1 MTAASLFFF
10 DNRLERGV
18 PVRSRNQRV
27 PVERAFGDALQLLN
41 AAFHCKWLDRMPD
54 QWSPDDLR
62 ETADHRL
69 FLLSGK
75 NRWIDFDESVILDR
89 LYRSLRLCILRRKA
103 DTESRPLTELMM
115 NYPRTFSESVEK
127 LQSANRSLMHA
138 RRDILDC
145 TGEPD
150 FDTRYL
156 SWRFSLSEGKPD
168 TLVTVFPANHVGIS
182 AMRAMGFPG
191 GFLGDH
197 PPVSFGS
204 YRRFVNAHE
213 FLAMPDGAIG
223 DGMPSAHAVAL
234 LERHVMDGFQWS
246 DQLRWS
252 ESAATMDAASLALF
266 RWLGAHFDFKLAI
279 LADSPESV
287 AAHHSEPDVSV
298 WDPDRPY
305 TLMFYSGV
313 MSHFTWM
320 SHLGQ
325 LLQRPDLGLGRLS
338 CLVEGGACDEKQ
350 APVEPSAVE
359 LSLAAAVE
367 DGQTDDLKRLIAEI
381 ETSPFRHQWS
391 FHAGQRGDTGIGA
404 GLLHFA
410 AGRFELA
417 ADTLMEPGHRERAI
431 SLVRGPLLESLYE
444 CGRFEAVRAL
454 CDEQEWY
461 PDIYHLVQYRLGLT
475 FDPARLA
482 GLYKLEY
489 LLLSHDLDGLHQ
501 ALEQLGDRAKTD
513 PQYMAYLGE
522 WAFTRDPIRARQL
535 LEQALELTEQQQD
548 RHQEGLIRKRLG
560 NLFFRLRDY
569 VSAEAH
575 YLEAMDIF
583 ADLGNRFHHEAV
595 SYNMALVAIHL
606 CKLDIAEDV
615 LVADLK
621 RNRESGDT
629 LHQVYNLKSLAK
641 IEAYRGNCADA
652 DRLLVEAGT
661 LSREHNF
668 LREIPGVHYMRG
680 HVAVDSGDFNLA
692 EQEIER
698 LEQLTEKQEKWREDI
713 RFLKA
718 SLLLRQARYDELD
731 VLLDEISAPAL
742 HPDDRL
748 FLRVLRC
755 LSRER
760 SAGTVLSCYEDLG
773 SAEHVHTRVFSRS
786 LLLERYPGLLRMV
799 SPRSIRDDYAAVRTY
814 NPEMTESYRKY
825 TVASGRQLASRE
837 LTELMTRLIRHGRER
852 EPASFHEVL
861 AEIGEWLGV
870 GRLTVSSDADTVP
883 EDRSLI
889 VDERGKVALLCELEP
904 DDDIRSELRM
914 IVSCIAA
921 VGIPRTV
928 QSVIEIDRD
937 SCPFLSLIKG
947 RSAPVVQLKNRIR
960 KAASFHFPVLITGE
974 SGTGKELTAR
984 AVHECSPRKGRPFL
998 AVNCA
1003 ALPESLIESELFGH
1017 VRGAFTGAQVTRAGL
1032 LESAGSGT
1040 VFLDEIGEMPLTT
1053 QAKLLRVLQEKEYF
1067 RLGESKP
1074 RKVDARFVFATN
1086 RKLEAA
1092 IEDGS
1097 FREDLYFRITG
1108 FRIDVPSL
1116 NDRREDVGLLA
1127 RHFLEQLEGG
1137 RGKELSPSAEA
1148 LVQSHQFR
1156 GNIRELQNM
1165 MMAAIVNVG
1174 DAVEIEPEHLPDY
1187 IRPVKQGYAGELKQA
1202 TRAFQRDFVKDA
1214 LEQTGYNNSRSAR
1227 LLGLS
1232 RQRVIQLRKELGL
1245 Q

>member
-1 MTAASLFFF
+1 MTAASLFFL
-10 DNRLERGV
+10 DNRLEQGS
-18 PVRSRNQRV
+18 PVRDRSQRV
-27 PVERAFGDALQLLN
+27 PVERALGDALQLLN
-41 AAFHCKWLDRMPD
+41 AAFHCKWLDRMPE
-54 QWSPDDLR
+54 QWSPDDLW
-62 ETADHRL
+62 ETSDHRL
-69 FLLSGK
+69 FLQTGQS
-75 NRWIDFDESVILDR
+75 RWTDFDESVMLDR
-89 LYRSLRLCILRRKA
+89 LYRSLRLCILRKKA
-103 DTESRPLTELMM
+103 QIESRPLTDMMM
-115 NYPRTFSESVEK
+115 NYPRAFSESVEQ
-127 LQSANRSLMHA
+127 LQAANRSLMHA
-138 RRDILDC
+138 RRDILNC
-145 TGEPD
+145 AGEPA

-156 SWRFSLSEGKPD
+156 SWRFSLPAEKPD
-168 TLVTVFPANHVGIS
+168 TVVTVFPANHVGTS

-191 GFLGDH
+191 GFLGDF
-197 PPVSFGS
+197 PQVPFGS
-204 YRRFVNAHE
+204 YRRFVRAHE
-213 FLAMPDGAIG
+213 FLALPDGEIG
-223 DGMPSAHAVAL
+223 DDICPDHAVAM
-234 LERHVMDGFQWS
+234 LERTLMDGFQWS

-252 ESAATMDAASLALF
+252 ESAAILDAASLTLF

-279 LADSPESV
+279 LADSPEAV
-287 AAHHSEPDVSV
+287 AAHHLDRDAAV
-298 WDPDRPY
+298 WDPELPAG
-305 TLMFYSGV
+305 LELNSGV
-313 MSHFTWM
+313 MSHFTRM
-320 SHLGQ
+320 SHLGP
-325 LLQRPDLGLGRLS
+325 LLQRPELGLGRFT
-338 CLVEGGACDEKQ
+338 CMVEGGACDEEQ
-350 APVEPSAVE
+350 TPVGPSKLE
-359 LSLAAAVE
+359 LSLGLALDAGNADE
-367 DGQTDDLKRLIAEI
+367 LDRLIPEI
-381 ETSPFRHQWS
+381 QASPLRHQWS
-391 FHAGQRGDTGIGA
+391 VHAGQRGDRGVGA
-404 GLLHFA
+404 ALLHFA
-410 AGRFELA
+410 AGRFQLA
-417 ADTLMEPGHRERAI
+417 ADIFMEDGNRERAI
-431 SLVRGPLLESLYE
+431 AMCRRPMLESVYE

-454 CDEQEWY
+454 CDEQKWY
-461 PDIYHLVQYRLGLT
+461 PDIYHLVQYRLGRP
-475 FDPARLA
+475 FDPATLTGWTR
-482 GLYKLEY
+482 LEY
-489 LLLSHDLDGLHQ
+489 LLLSHDLDGLNQ
-501 ALEQLGDRAKTD
+501 ALEQLGEQVETEPRLLE
-513 PQYMAYLGE
+513 YLGE
-522 WAFTRDPIRARQL
+522 WTFNRDPIRARQL
-535 LEQALELTEQQQD
+535 LEQAVELAQVCQD
-548 RHQEGLIRKRLG
+548 RHLEALIRKRLG

-569 VSAEAH
+569 VNAEVC

-615 LVADLK
+615 LVSDWK
-621 RNRESGDT
+621 RNRETGDA

-668 LREIPGVHYMRG
+668 LREIPGIHYMRG
-680 HVAVDSGDFNLA
+680 HVAVDNGDFKLA
-692 EQEIER
+692 QQEIDQ
-698 LEQLTEKQEKWREDI
+698 LEQLTEDQEKWREDI

-718 SLLLRQARYDELD
+718 SLLLRQDKLD
-731 VLLDEISAPAL
+731 DLACLLDEIHAPAL

-748 FLRVLRC
+748 FLRVLLC
-755 LSRER
+755 LSREHSPGR
-760 SAGTVLSCYEDLG
+760 VLSCYEDLG

-799 SPRSIRDDYAAVRTY
+799 CPRSLRDDLAAVRTY
-814 NPEMTESYRKY
+814 NQQMTESYRRHM
-825 TVASGRQLASRE
+825 AALGRQLASPE
-837 LTELMTRLIRHGRER
+837 LTELLTRLIRHGRER

-861 AEIGEWLGV
+861 AEIGQWLGV
-870 GRLTVSSDADTVP
+870 GQLTVSGDPDAGPD
-883 EDRSLI
+883 DRTLI
-889 VDERGKVALLCELEP
+889 VDERGKVALLCESEP
-904 DDDIRSELRM
+904 DDGIRSALRM

-921 VGIPRTV
+921 VGIPRSV

-937 SCPFLSLIKG
+937 ACPFLSLIKG
-947 RSAPVVQLKNRIR
+947 RSAPVIQLKGLIR

-1003 ALPESLIESELFGH
+1003 ALPENLIESELFGH

-1086 RKLEAA
+1086 RNLEEA
-1092 IEDGS
+1092 IGDGT

-1137 RGKELSPSAEA
+1137 RGKELSPAAEA
-1148 LVQSHQFR
+1148 LVRSHQFR

-1165 MMAAIVNVG
+1165 MMAAIVNAG

-1187 IRPVKQGYAGELKQA
+1187 IRPVKKGYTGELKQA
-1202 TRAFQRDFVKDA
+1202 TRSFQRDFVRDA
-1214 LEQTGYNNSRSAR
+1214 LEQTDYNNTQCAR